1 MELICNYSDLIS
13 YKDMKAKKDKYGVKW
28 KLPKNEL
35 CSSCGQPDSVGECNH
50 KQLSGESVE
59 ILGGKK

>member
-1 MELICNYSDLIS
+1 
-13 YKDMKAKKDKYGVKW
+13 MKAKKDKYGVKW

-50 KQLSGESVE
+50 QQLSGENVE
-59 ILGGKK
+59 ILGGFNSL

>member
-1 MELICNYSDLIS
+1 MELTLRNLVHLNNR
-13 YKDMKAKKDKYGVKW
+13 DMKAKKDKYGVKW

-50 KQLSGESVE
+50 QQLSGENVE
-59 ILGGKK
+59 ILGGEK

>member
-1 MELICNYSDLIS
+1 
-13 YKDMKAKKDKYGVKW
+13 MKANKDKYGVKW

-35 CSSCGQPDSVGECNH
+35 CPSCGQPDSVGECNH
-50 KQLSGESVE
+50 KRLSNESVE